1 VLRLSQIERKTQVTP
16 AIVNAIAAQRHVL
29 DRHGLLNVARD
40 SAATLD
46 VRKVAVSAAGA
57 MQTPPSDL
65 FKLYGDISS
74 VALREQIIGI
84 LAKHRDRSAVDVLI
98 DIVSSE
104 ESGQLRGIS
113 LNYLRQ
119 SKDPAAVAFVSSHR
133 ER

>member
-1 VLRLSQIERKTQVTP
+1 MLSGI
-16 AIVNAIAAQRHVL
+16 L
-29 DRHGLLNVARD
+29 
-40 SAATLD
+40 
-46 VRKVAVSAAGA
+46 
-57 MQTPPSDL
+57 
-65 FKLYGDISS
+65 
-74 VALREQIIGI
+74 IGI

-119 SKDPAAVAFVSSHR
+119 SKDRAAVAFVSSHR